1 MIAIIDCCGSNFA
14 SIQYALERLGQ
25 SVVLTHDHKVIQAAD
40 YVILPGVGHAKTAME
55 ALKSHQLD
63 QLIPTLTQPI
73 LGICL
78 GMQLLHEFS
87 EEGMVECLK
96 IIPGSVKRFQSSDA
110 LIPHMGWNRL
120 LIDDIA
126 HNTNALFSG
135 INPDDYVYYVHSF
148 YAEPT
153 AFTVAYN
160 DYINHFSAVV
170 NKDNFYGMQFHPEK
184 SGKVGEQLLKNFI
197 NLSMDR
203 KNLKNLMIQEALK
216 SMKDFNDTGLGITGE
231 EAIRWLNTWG
241 TDAETSAPK
250 VRKIDKGSK

>member
-14 SIQYALERLGQ
+14 SIQYAFERLGQ
-25 SVVLTHDHKVIQAAD
+25 EVVLTHDYDVIKTAD

-63 QLIPTLTQPI
+63 QLIPKLTQPV

-96 IIPGSVKRFQSSDA
+96 IIPGSVKRFQSDNM

-120 LIDDIA
+120 LIDDA
-126 HNTNALFSG
+126 SHNTNALFLG

-148 YAEPT
+148 CTEPT

-160 DYINHFSAVV
+160 DYINRFSAMV

-197 NLSMDR
+197 T
-203 KNLKNLMIQEALK
+203 K
-216 SMKDFNDTGLGITGE
+216 S
-231 EAIRWLNTWG
+231 
-241 TDAETSAPK
+241 
-250 VRKIDKGSK
+250 

>member
-25 SVVLTHDHKVIQAAD
+25 RIVLTHDHEVIQTAD
-40 YVILPGVGHAKTAME
+40 YVILPGVGHAKTAMA

-63 QLIPTLTQPI
+63 QLIPRLTQPV

-78 GMQLLHEFS
+78 GMQLMHEFS

-120 LIDDIA
+120 LIDD
-126 HNTNALFSG
+126 ALRSTHPLLLG
-135 INPDDYVYYVHSF
+135 TNPDDYVYYVHSF
-148 YAEPT
+148 YAEST

-160 DYINHFSAVV
+160 DYINYFSAMV

-197 NLSMDR
+197 
-203 KNLKNLMIQEALK
+203 
-216 SMKDFNDTGLGITGE
+216 T
-231 EAIRWLNTWG
+231 
-241 TDAETSAPK
+241 
-250 VRKIDKGSK
+250 KIG